1 MTETVKTEVHHAQNE
16 QDEVQRTPDEAYGV
30 TEMRFL
36 CASRILIRSTGEV
49 VKITDKMKLVYIYM
63 MNQYLGFTSR
73 EQQFYTDQRQMAAAL
88 DISRDTMSKI
98 LAALKTLGIVENA
111 GWKGNSESY
120 TVHFFSDVADGL
132 QVIHKEWKGV
142 PAWDHERANKNFKS
156 KKQKP
161 KAEESG
167 KNEQKQQ
174 QNHKQQPSGVASG
187 SATDDLEQQSG
198 VSQSAGDSGNAVSSD
213 DDAVNE
219 RYYADLNTLNYWQN
233 QGQEGL
239 EEYLTMWG
247 KTSKE
252 AQTLIKSHI
261 TILHSRGS
269 KGSRSA
275 ANDESSGADA
285 IYKQQQARRAAEA
298 KQVTNAPQQQED
310 APLEFNDD
318 EPF

>member
-1 MTETVKTEVHHAQNE
+1 MTTEIVET
-16 QDEVQRTPDEAYGV
+16 EVQRTPDEAYGV
-30 TEMRFL
+30 TEMCFL
-36 CASRILIRSTGEV
+36 CASQIVIRSTGEV

-63 MNQYLGFTSR
+63 MNQYIGFSSR
-73 EQQFYTDQRQMAAAL
+73 KQQFYTDQRQMAAAL

-98 LAALKTLGIVENA
+98 LAALKTLGIVETA

-156 KKQKP
+156 KNQKP
-161 KAEESG
+161 TNEEKKGDGESDQGNAE
-167 KNEQKQQ
+167 QR
-174 QNHKQQPSGVASG
+174 
-187 SATDDLEQQSG
+187 DG
-198 VSQSAGDSGNAVSSD
+198 VSNIPGSGNAPLSSD
-213 DDAVNE
+213 ADALNE
-219 RYYADLNTLNYWQN
+219 RHYADLNTLNYWQN
-233 QGQEGL
+233 QGEEGL

-247 KTSKE
+247 KTSKV

-261 TILHSRGS
+261 TILHSQGS

-285 IYKQQQARRAAEA
+285 IYKQQQARRAAES
-298 KQVTNAPQQQED
+298 KQAINAPQQQED
-310 APLEFNDD
+310 EQLEFDD
-318 EPF
+318 NEAF

>member
-261 TILHSRGS
+261 TILHSQGS

-285 IYKQQQARRAAEA
+285 IYKQQQARRAAES
-298 KQVTNAPQQQED
+298 KQAINAPQQQED
-310 APLEFNDD
+310 EQLEFDD
-318 EPF
+318 NEAF